1 MGELKRRLLNILI
14 GFDQFCQVIIYL
26 GAWCPDE
33 TISGIIGRKV
43 LQGKA
48 NKVEK
53 TICWFLRKLQSKHC
67 VKNIDWEENLDMDA

>member
-1 MGELKRRLLNILI
+1 MKRRLLNILI
-14 GFDQFCQVIIYL
+14 GFDQFCQVLIYA
-26 GAWCPDE
+26 GAYTPDE

-48 NKVEK
+48 NVVER

-67 VKNIDWEENLDMDA
+67 VKNIDWEENLDKDA